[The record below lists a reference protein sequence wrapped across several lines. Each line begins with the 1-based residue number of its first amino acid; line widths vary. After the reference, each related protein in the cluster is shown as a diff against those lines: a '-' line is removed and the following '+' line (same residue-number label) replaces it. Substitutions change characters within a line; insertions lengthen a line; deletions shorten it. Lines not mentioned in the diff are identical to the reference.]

1 MSIIKKIDRH
11 FVNDSLVE
19 TMASLEDAITV
30 LSRDNEYVDKVLE
43 CFSVDKT
50 KEKVIQIGNVKKL
63 LEDISDLDSM
73 AEKKDVRVKVR
84 DIVLDKM
91 LEEEAALFTLYGISD
106 LDLIKKS
113 HADYIQVESRY
124 SAKNDVLEIHKLGKF
139 ANFCRD
145 SGWSDLLDVI
155 KEYIRNHTNNDD
167 FCSARLI
174 RPIESERYLLR
185 AVTSDKAYR
194 NYGINF
200 SVLVALLSVNRYATS
215 TKSDVFIDNYQI
227 DDPRV
232 YLSFRLGTPVRIDD
246 NLELSFSLI
255 LENDEIKDSSVSFSG
270 VFQLMYTSKD
280 RNTNITLRPN
290 TFRYPGEMPSKSN
303 NIDMLTY
310 THSMSIEK
318 VYDKI
323 NNLPLY
329 IEKYVSQVA
338 KYAKAIIDIKNPNEV
353 KSFIVDAVC
362 KAKKDEFSK
371 YKEEVLRTLAAIES
385 NSIFDLFEALRSVEE
400 LFGDDIVSREYW
412 RKKLFSLLFSRGK
425 DN

>member
-1 MSIIKKIDRH
+1 MSILNKKLRH
-11 FVNDSLVE
+11 FTDNGLSQSM
-19 TMASLEDAITV
+19 TSLENAIAV
-30 LSRDNEYVDKVLE
+30 LSRDNEYVDKILE

-50 KEKVIQIGNVKKL
+50 KEKVIQIGNVKNL

-91 LEEEAALFTLYGISD
+91 LEEEAALFTLYSISD
-106 LDLIKKS
+106 LDLVKKL
-113 HADYIQVESRY
+113 HADHIQVESRY

-145 SGWSDLLDVI
+145 NKWSDLLDYI
-155 KEYIRNHTNNDD
+155 NEYIRNHTKNDE

-174 RPIESERYLLR
+174 RPIESDGYLLR
-185 AVTSDKAYR
+185 AVTSDKVYR

-200 SVLVALLSVNRYATS
+200 SVLVALLSVNRYAMS

-227 DDPRV
+227 DDSRV
-232 YLSFRLGTPVRIDD
+232 YLSFRLGAPVRISD

-270 VFQLMYTSKD
+270 VFQLMYTSEG

-290 TFRYPGEMPSKSN
+290 TSHYPGEMSYN
-303 NIDMLTY
+303 TDMLTY
-310 THSMSIEK
+310 THSMSVEK

-323 NNLPLY
+323 SNLPLY

-353 KSFIVDAVC
+353 KSFIVEAVN

-371 YKEEVLRTLAAIES
+371 YKEDVLRKLAAIES

-412 RKKLFSLLFSRGK
+412 RKKLFTLLFSRGK
-425 DN
+425 DSE

>member
-1 MSIIKKIDRH
+1 MSILNKKLRH
-11 FVNDSLVE
+11 FTNNVLVQSM
-19 TMASLEDAITV
+19 TSLENAIAV
-30 LSRDNEYVDKVLE
+30 LSRDNEYVDKILE

-50 KEKVIQIGNVKKL
+50 KEKVIQIGNVKNL
-63 LEDISDLDSM
+63 LEDIFDLDSM
-73 AEKKDVRVKVR
+73 AEKKDLRVKVR

-91 LEEEAALFTLYGISD
+91 LEDEAALFTLYGISD
-106 LDLIKKS
+106 LDLVKKL
-113 HADYIQVESRY
+113 HADHIQVESRY

-145 SGWSDLLDVI
+145 NKWSDLLDYI
-155 KEYIRNHTNNDD
+155 NEYIRNHTKNDE

-174 RPIESERYLLR
+174 RPIESDRYLLR
-185 AVTSDKAYR
+185 AVTSDKVYR

-200 SVLVALLSVNRYATS
+200 SVLVALLSVNRYAIS

-227 DDPRV
+227 DDSRV
-232 YLSFRLGTPVRIDD
+232 YLSFRLGAPVRISD

-270 VFQLMYTSKD
+270 VFQLMYTSGG

-290 TFRYPGEMPSKSN
+290 TFHYPGEMSYN
-303 NIDMLTY
+303 TDMLTY
-310 THSMSIEK
+310 THSMSVEK

-323 NNLPLY
+323 SNLPLY

-338 KYAKAIIDIKNPNEV
+338 KYARAIIDIKNPNEV
-353 KSFIVDAVC
+353 KSFIVEAVS

-371 YKEEVLRTLAAIES
+371 YKEDVLRKLAAIES

-412 RKKLFSLLFSRGK
+412 RKKLFTLLFSRGK
-425 DN
+425 DIE

>member
-1 MSIIKKIDRH
+1 M
-11 FVNDSLVE
+11 
-19 TMASLEDAITV
+19 TSLENAIAV
-30 LSRDNEYVDKVLE
+30 LSRDNEYVDKILE

-50 KEKVIQIGNVKKL
+50 KEKVIQIGNVKNL
-63 LEDISDLDSM
+63 LEDISILDLM

-106 LDLIKKS
+106 LDLVKKL
-113 HADYIQVESRY
+113 HADHIQVESRY

-145 SGWSDLLDVI
+145 NKWSDLLDYI
-155 KEYIRNHTNNDD
+155 NEYIRNHTKNDE

-174 RPIESERYLLR
+174 RPIESDRYLLR
-185 AVTSDKAYR
+185 AVTSDKVYR

-200 SVLVALLSVNRYATS
+200 SVLVALLSVNRYAIS

-227 DDPRV
+227 DDSRV
-232 YLSFRLGTPVRIDD
+232 YLSFRLGAPVRISD

-270 VFQLMYTSKD
+270 VFQLMYTSEG

-290 TFRYPGEMPSKSN
+290 TFHYPGEMSYN
-303 NIDMLTY
+303 TDMLTY
-310 THSMSIEK
+310 THSMSVEK

-323 NNLPLY
+323 SNLPLY

-353 KSFIVDAVC
+353 KSFIVEAVN

-371 YKEEVLRTLAAIES
+371 YKEDVLRRLAAIES

-400 LFGDDIVSREYW
+400 LFGEDIVSREYW
-412 RKKLFSLLFSRGK
+412 RKKLFNLLFSRGK
-425 DN
+425 DSE

>member
-1 MSIIKKIDRH
+1 MSILNKKLRH
-11 FVNDSLVE
+11 FTDNGLSQSM
-19 TMASLEDAITV
+19 TSLENAIAV
-30 LSRDNEYVDKVLE
+30 LSRDNEYVDKILE

-50 KEKVIQIGNVKKL
+50 KEKVIQIGNVKNL
-63 LEDISDLDSM
+63 LEDIFDLDSM
-73 AEKKDVRVKVR
+73 AEKKDLRVKVR
-84 DIVLDKM
+84 DIVLDEM
-91 LEEEAALFTLYGISD
+91 LEDEAALFTLYGISD
-106 LDLIKKS
+106 LDLVKKL
-113 HADYIQVESRY
+113 HADHIQVESRY

-145 SGWSDLLDVI
+145 NKWSDLLDYI
-155 KEYIRNHTNNDD
+155 NEYIRNHTKNDE

-174 RPIESERYLLR
+174 RPIESDRYLLR
-185 AVTSDKAYR
+185 AVTSDKVYR

-200 SVLVALLSVNRYATS
+200 SVLVALLSVNRYAIS

-227 DDPRV
+227 DDSRV
-232 YLSFRLGTPVRIDD
+232 YLSFRLGAPVRISD

-270 VFQLMYTSKD
+270 VFQLMYTSGG

-290 TFRYPGEMPSKSN
+290 TFHYPGEMSYN
-303 NIDMLTY
+303 TDMLTY
-310 THSMSIEK
+310 THSMSVEK

-323 NNLPLY
+323 SNLPLY

-338 KYAKAIIDIKNPNEV
+338 KYARAIIDIKNPNEV
-353 KSFIVDAVC
+353 KSFIVEAVS

-371 YKEEVLRTLAAIES
+371 YKEDVLRKLAAIES

-412 RKKLFSLLFSRGK
+412 RKKLFTLLFSRGK
-425 DN
+425 DSE

>member
-1 MSIIKKIDRH
+1 MSILNKKLRH
-11 FVNDSLVE
+11 FTDNGLSQSM
-19 TMASLEDAITV
+19 TSLENAIAV
-30 LSRDNEYVDKVLE
+30 LSRDNEYVDKILE

-50 KEKVIQIGNVKKL
+50 KEKVIQIGNVKNL

-91 LEEEAALFTLYGISD
+91 LEEEAALFTLYSISD
-106 LDLIKKS
+106 LDLVKKL
-113 HADYIQVESRY
+113 HADHIQVESRY

-145 SGWSDLLDVI
+145 NKWSDLLDYI
-155 KEYIRNHTNNDD
+155 NEYIRNHTKNDE

-174 RPIESERYLLR
+174 RPIESDGYLLR
-185 AVTSDKAYR
+185 AVTSDKVYR

-200 SVLVALLSVNRYATS
+200 SVLVALLSVNRYAIS
-215 TKSDVFIDNYQI
+215 TQSVVFIDNYQI
-227 DDPRV
+227 DDSRV
-232 YLSFRLGTPVRIDD
+232 YLSFRLGAPVRISD

-270 VFQLMYTSKD
+270 VFQLMYTSEG
-280 RNTNITLRPN
+280 RNTNITLRPSGFN
-290 TFRYPGEMPSKSN
+290 YPGEMSYN
-303 NIDMLTY
+303 TDMLTY
-310 THSMSIEK
+310 THSMSVEK

-323 NNLPLY
+323 SNLPLY
-329 IEKYVSQVA
+329 VEKYVSQVA

-353 KSFIVDAVC
+353 KSFIVEAVS

-371 YKEEVLRTLAAIES
+371 YKEDVLRKLAAIES

-412 RKKLFSLLFSRGK
+412 RKKLFTLLFSRGK
-425 DN
+425 DSE

>member
-1 MSIIKKIDRH
+1 MSILNKKLRH
-11 FVNDSLVE
+11 FTNNGLVQSM
-19 TMASLEDAITV
+19 TSLENAIAV
-30 LSRDNEYVDKVLE
+30 LSRNNEYVDKVLE
-43 CFSVDKT
+43 CFSVDRS
-50 KEKVIQIGNVKKL
+50 KEKVIQIGNVKNL
-63 LEDISDLDSM
+63 LEDISILDSM

-106 LDLIKKS
+106 LDLVKKL
-113 HADYIQVESRY
+113 HADHIQVESRY

-145 SGWSDLLDVI
+145 NKWSDLLDYI
-155 KEYIRNHTNNDD
+155 NEYIRNHTKNNE

-174 RPIESERYLLR
+174 RPIESDRYLLR
-185 AVTSDKAYR
+185 AVTSDKVYR

-200 SVLVALLSVNRYATS
+200 SVLVALLSVNRYAIS

-227 DDPRV
+227 DDSRV
-232 YLSFRLGTPVRIDD
+232 YLSFRLGAPVRISD

-270 VFQLMYTSKD
+270 VFQLMYTSEG

-290 TFRYPGEMPSKSN
+290 TSHYPGEMSYN
-303 NIDMLTY
+303 TDMLTY
-310 THSMSIEK
+310 THSMSVEK

-323 NNLPLY
+323 SNLPLY

-353 KSFIVDAVC
+353 KSFIVEAVN

-371 YKEEVLRTLAAIES
+371 YKEAVLRRLAAIES

-412 RKKLFSLLFSRGK
+412 RKKLFNLLFSRGK
-425 DN
+425 DSD

>member
-1 MSIIKKIDRH
+1 M
-11 FVNDSLVE
+11 
-19 TMASLEDAITV
+19 TSLENAIAV
-30 LSRDNEYVDKVLE
+30 LSRDNEYVDKILE

-50 KEKVIQIGNVKKL
+50 KEKVIQIGNVKNL
-63 LEDISDLDSM
+63 LEDIFDLDSM
-73 AEKKDVRVKVR
+73 AEKKDLRVKVR

-91 LEEEAALFTLYGISD
+91 LEDEAALFTLYGISD
-106 LDLIKKS
+106 LDLVKKL
-113 HADYIQVESRY
+113 HADHIQVESRY

-145 SGWSDLLDVI
+145 NKWSDLLDYI
-155 KEYIRNHTNNDD
+155 NEYIRNHTKNDE

-174 RPIESERYLLR
+174 RPIESDRYLLR
-185 AVTSDKAYR
+185 AVTSDKVYR

-200 SVLVALLSVNRYATS
+200 SVLVALLSVNRYAIP

-227 DDPRV
+227 DDSRV
-232 YLSFRLGTPVRIDD
+232 YLSFRLGAPVRISD

-270 VFQLMYTSKD
+270 VFQLMYTSGG

-290 TFRYPGEMPSKSN
+290 TFHYPGEMSYN
-303 NIDMLTY
+303 TDMLTY
-310 THSMSIEK
+310 THSMSVEK

-323 NNLPLY
+323 SNLPLY

-338 KYAKAIIDIKNPNEV
+338 KYARAIIDIKNPNEV
-353 KSFIVDAVC
+353 KSFIVEAVS

-371 YKEEVLRTLAAIES
+371 YKEDVLRKLAAIES

-412 RKKLFSLLFSRGK
+412 RKKLFTLLFSRGK
-425 DN
+425 DSE

>member
-1 MSIIKKIDRH
+1 MSILNKKLRH
-11 FVNDSLVE
+11 FTNNVLVQSM
-19 TMASLEDAITV
+19 TSLENAIAV
-30 LSRDNEYVDKVLE
+30 LSRDNEYVDKILE

-50 KEKVIQIGNVKKL
+50 KEKVIQIGNVKNL
-63 LEDISDLDSM
+63 LEDIFDLDSM
-73 AEKKDVRVKVR
+73 AEKKDLRVKVR

-91 LEEEAALFTLYGISD
+91 LEDEAALFTLYGISD
-106 LDLIKKS
+106 LDLVKKL
-113 HADYIQVESRY
+113 HADHIQVESRY

-145 SGWSDLLDVI
+145 NKWSDLLDYI
-155 KEYIRNHTNNDD
+155 NEYIRNHTKNDE

-174 RPIESERYLLR
+174 RPIESDRYLLR
-185 AVTSDKAYR
+185 AVTSDKVYR

-200 SVLVALLSVNRYATS
+200 SVLVALLSVNRYAIS
-215 TKSDVFIDNYQI
+215 TQSVVFIDNYQI
-227 DDPRV
+227 DDSRV
-232 YLSFRLGTPVRIDD
+232 YLSFRLGAPVRISD

-270 VFQLMYTSKD
+270 VFQLMYTSGG

-290 TFRYPGEMPSKSN
+290 TFHYPGEMSYN
-303 NIDMLTY
+303 TDMLTY
-310 THSMSIEK
+310 THSMSVEK

-323 NNLPLY
+323 SNLPLY

-338 KYAKAIIDIKNPNEV
+338 KYARAIIDIKNPNEV
-353 KSFIVDAVC
+353 KSFIVEAVS

-371 YKEEVLRTLAAIES
+371 YKEDVLRKLAAIES

-412 RKKLFSLLFSRGK
+412 RKKLFTLLFSRGK
-425 DN
+425 DSE

>member
-1 MSIIKKIDRH
+1 MSILNKKLRH
-11 FVNDSLVE
+11 FTNNVLVQSM
-19 TMASLEDAITV
+19 TSLENAIAV
-30 LSRDNEYVDKVLE
+30 LSRDNEYVDKILE

-50 KEKVIQIGNVKKL
+50 KEKVIQIGNVKNL
-63 LEDISDLDSM
+63 LEDIFDLDSM
-73 AEKKDVRVKVR
+73 AEKKDLRVKVR
-84 DIVLDKM
+84 DIVLDEM
-91 LEEEAALFTLYGISD
+91 LEDEAALFTLYGISD
-106 LDLIKKS
+106 LDLVKKL
-113 HADYIQVESRY
+113 HADHIQVESRY

-145 SGWSDLLDVI
+145 NKWSDLLDYI
-155 KEYIRNHTNNDD
+155 NEYIRNHTKNDE

-174 RPIESERYLLR
+174 RPIESDRYLLR
-185 AVTSDKAYR
+185 AVTSDKVYR

-200 SVLVALLSVNRYATS
+200 SVLVALLSVNRYAIS

-227 DDPRV
+227 DDSRV
-232 YLSFRLGTPVRIDD
+232 YLSFRLGAPVRISD

-270 VFQLMYTSKD
+270 VFQLMYTSGG

-290 TFRYPGEMPSKSN
+290 TFHYPGEMSYN
-303 NIDMLTY
+303 TDMLTY
-310 THSMSIEK
+310 THSMSVEK

-323 NNLPLY
+323 SNLPLY

-338 KYAKAIIDIKNPNEV
+338 KYARAIIDIKNPNEV
-353 KSFIVDAVC
+353 KSFIVEAVS

-371 YKEEVLRTLAAIES
+371 YKEDVLRKLAAIES

-412 RKKLFSLLFSRGK
+412 RKKLFTLLFSRGK
-425 DN
+425 DSE

>member
-1 MSIIKKIDRH
+1 M
-11 FVNDSLVE
+11 
-19 TMASLEDAITV
+19 TSLENAIAV
-30 LSRDNEYVDKVLE
+30 LSRDNEYVDKILE

-50 KEKVIQIGNVKKL
+50 KEKVIQIGNVKNL
-63 LEDISDLDSM
+63 LEDIFDLDSM
-73 AEKKDVRVKVR
+73 AEKKDLRVKVR

-91 LEEEAALFTLYGISD
+91 LEDEAALFTLYGISD
-106 LDLIKKS
+106 LDLVKKL
-113 HADYIQVESRY
+113 HADHIQVESRY

-145 SGWSDLLDVI
+145 NKWSDLLDYI
-155 KEYIRNHTNNDD
+155 NEYIRNHTKNDE

-174 RPIESERYLLR
+174 RPIESDRYLLR
-185 AVTSDKAYR
+185 AVTSDKVYR

-200 SVLVALLSVNRYATS
+200 SVLVALLSVNRYAMS

-227 DDPRV
+227 DDSRV
-232 YLSFRLGTPVRIDD
+232 YLSFRLGAPVRISD

-270 VFQLMYTSKD
+270 VFQLMYTSEG

-290 TFRYPGEMPSKSN
+290 TSHYPGEVSYN
-303 NIDMLTY
+303 TDMLTY
-310 THSMSIEK
+310 THSMSVEK

-323 NNLPLY
+323 SNLPLY

-353 KSFIVDAVC
+353 KSFIVEAVN

-371 YKEEVLRTLAAIES
+371 YKEAVLRRLAAIES

-400 LFGDDIVSREYW
+400 LFGEDIVSREYW
-412 RKKLFSLLFSRGK
+412 RKKLFNLLFSRGK
-425 DN
+425 DSE

>member
-1 MSIIKKIDRH
+1 MSILNKKLRH
-11 FVNDSLVE
+11 FTNNGLVQSM
-19 TMASLEDAITV
+19 TSLENAIAV
-30 LSRDNEYVDKVLE
+30 LSRNNEYVDKVLE
-43 CFSVDKT
+43 CFSVDRS
-50 KEKVIQIGNVKKL
+50 KEKVIQIGNVRNL
-63 LEDISDLDSM
+63 LEDISILDSM

-91 LEEEAALFTLYGISD
+91 LEEEAALFILYGISD
-106 LDLIKKS
+106 LDLVKKL
-113 HADYIQVESRY
+113 HADHIQVESRY

-145 SGWSDLLDVI
+145 NKWSDLLDYI
-155 KEYIRNHTNNDD
+155 NEYIRNHTKNDE

-174 RPIESERYLLR
+174 RPIESDRYLLR
-185 AVTSDKAYR
+185 AVTSDKVYR

-200 SVLVALLSVNRYATS
+200 SVLVALISVNRYAIS

-227 DDPRV
+227 DDSRV
-232 YLSFRLGTPVRIDD
+232 YLSFRLGAPVRISD

-270 VFQLMYTSKD
+270 VFQLMYTSEG

-290 TFRYPGEMPSKSN
+290 TSHYPGEMSYN
-303 NIDMLTY
+303 TDMLTY
-310 THSMSIEK
+310 THSMSVEK

-323 NNLPLY
+323 SNLPLY

-353 KSFIVDAVC
+353 KSFIVEKVS

-371 YKEEVLRTLAAIES
+371 YKEEVLRRLAAIES

-400 LFGDDIVSREYW
+400 LFGEDIVSREYW
-412 RKKLFSLLFSRGK
+412 RKKLFNLLFSRGK
-425 DN
+425 DSE

>member
-1 MSIIKKIDRH
+1 MTIIKKTNRH
-11 FVNDSLVE
+11 YTNGDSVE
-19 TMASLEDAITV
+19 TMASLENAIAV

-43 CFSVDKT
+43 CFSVDRS
-50 KEKVIQIGNVKKL
+50 KEKVIQIGNVRNL
-63 LEDISDLDSM
+63 LEDISILDSM

-106 LDLIKKS
+106 LDLVKKL
-113 HADYIQVESRY
+113 HADHIQVESRY

-145 SGWSDLLDVI
+145 NKWSDLLDYI
-155 KEYIRNHTNNDD
+155 NEYIRNHTKNDE

-174 RPIESERYLLR
+174 RPIESDRYLLR
-185 AVTSDKAYR
+185 AVTSDKVYR

-200 SVLVALLSVNRYATS
+200 SVLVALLSVNRYAIS
-215 TKSDVFIDNYQI
+215 TQI
-227 DDPRV
+227 DDSRV
-232 YLSFRLGTPVRIDD
+232 YLSFRLGAPVRISD

-270 VFQLMYTSKD
+270 VFQLMYTSGG

-290 TFRYPGEMPSKSN
+290 TFHYPGEMSYN
-303 NIDMLTY
+303 TDMLTY
-310 THSMSIEK
+310 THSMSVEK

-323 NNLPLY
+323 SNLPLY

-338 KYAKAIIDIKNPNEV
+338 KYARAIIDIKNPNEV
-353 KSFIVDAVC
+353 KSFIVEAVS

-371 YKEEVLRTLAAIES
+371 YKEDVLRKLAAIES

-412 RKKLFSLLFSRGK
+412 RKKLFTLLFSRGK
-425 DN
+425 DSE

>member
-1 MSIIKKIDRH
+1 MSILNKKLRH
-11 FVNDSLVE
+11 FTNNGLVQSM
-19 TMASLEDAITV
+19 TSLENAIAV

-43 CFSVDKT
+43 CFSVDRS
-50 KEKVIQIGNVKKL
+50 KEKVIQIGNVKNL
-63 LEDISDLDSM
+63 LEDISILDSM

-106 LDLIKKS
+106 LDLVKKL
-113 HADYIQVESRY
+113 HADHIQVESRY

-145 SGWSDLLDVI
+145 NKWSDLLDYI
-155 KEYIRNHTNNDD
+155 NEYIRNHTKNDE

-174 RPIESERYLLR
+174 RPIESDRYLLR
-185 AVTSDKAYR
+185 AVTSDKVYR

-200 SVLVALLSVNRYATS
+200 SVLVALLSVNRYAMS

-227 DDPRV
+227 DDSRV
-232 YLSFRLGTPVRIDD
+232 YLSFRLGAPVRISD

-270 VFQLMYTSKD
+270 VFQLMYTSEG

-290 TFRYPGEMPSKSN
+290 TSHYPGEMSYN
-303 NIDMLTY
+303 TDMLTY
-310 THSMSIEK
+310 THSMSVEK

-323 NNLPLY
+323 SNLPLY

-353 KSFIVDAVC
+353 KSFIVEAVN

-371 YKEEVLRTLAAIES
+371 YKEAVLRRLAVIES

-400 LFGDDIVSREYW
+400 LFGEDIVSREYW
-412 RKKLFSLLFSRGK
+412 RKKLFNLLFSRGK
-425 DN
+425 DSE

>member
-1 MSIIKKIDRH
+1 MSILNKKLRH
-11 FVNDSLVE
+11 FTNNVLVQSM
-19 TMASLEDAITV
+19 TSLENAIAV
-30 LSRDNEYVDKVLE
+30 LSRDNEYVDKILE

-50 KEKVIQIGNVKKL
+50 KEKVIQIGNVKNL
-63 LEDISDLDSM
+63 LEDIFDLDSM
-73 AEKKDVRVKVR
+73 AEKKDLRVKVR

-91 LEEEAALFTLYGISD
+91 LEDEAALFTLYGISD
-106 LDLIKKS
+106 LDLVKKL
-113 HADYIQVESRY
+113 HADHIQVKSRY

-145 SGWSDLLDVI
+145 NKWSDLLDYI
-155 KEYIRNHTNNDD
+155 NEYIRNHTKNDE

-174 RPIESERYLLR
+174 RPIESDRYLLR
-185 AVTSDKAYR
+185 AVTSDKVYR

-200 SVLVALLSVNRYATS
+200 SVLVALLSVNRYAIS

-227 DDPRV
+227 DDSRV
-232 YLSFRLGTPVRIDD
+232 YLSFRLGAPVRISD

-270 VFQLMYTSKD
+270 VFQLMYTSGG

-290 TFRYPGEMPSKSN
+290 TFHYPGEMSYN
-303 NIDMLTY
+303 TDMLTY
-310 THSMSIEK
+310 THSMSVEK

-323 NNLPLY
+323 SNLPLY

-338 KYAKAIIDIKNPNEV
+338 KYARAIIDIKNPNEV
-353 KSFIVDAVC
+353 KSFIVEAVS

-371 YKEEVLRTLAAIES
+371 YKEDVLRKLAAIES

-412 RKKLFSLLFSRGK
+412 RKKLFTLLFSRGK
-425 DN
+425 DSE

>member
-1 MSIIKKIDRH
+1 MTIIKKTNRH
-11 FVNDSLVE
+11 YTNGDSVE
-19 TMASLEDAITV
+19 TMASLENAIAV

-43 CFSVDKT
+43 CFSVDRS
-50 KEKVIQIGNVKKL
+50 KEKVIQIGNVKNL
-63 LEDISDLDSM
+63 LEDIFDLDSM
-73 AEKKDVRVKVR
+73 AEKKDLRVKVR

-91 LEEEAALFTLYGISD
+91 LEDEAALFTLYGISD
-106 LDLIKKS
+106 LDLVKKL
-113 HADYIQVESRY
+113 HADHIQVESRY

-145 SGWSDLLDVI
+145 NKWSDLLDYI
-155 KEYIRNHTNNDD
+155 NEYIRNHTKNNE

-174 RPIESERYLLR
+174 RPIESDRYLLR
-185 AVTSDKAYR
+185 AVTSDKVYR

-200 SVLVALLSVNRYATS
+200 SVLVALLSVNRYAMS

-227 DDPRV
+227 DDSRV
-232 YLSFRLGTPVRIDD
+232 YLSFRLGAPVRISD

-270 VFQLMYTSKD
+270 VFQLMYTSEG

-290 TFRYPGEMPSKSN
+290 TSHYPGEMSYN
-303 NIDMLTY
+303 TDMLTY
-310 THSMSIEK
+310 THSMSVEK

-323 NNLPLY
+323 SNLPLY

-353 KSFIVDAVC
+353 KSFIVEAVN

-371 YKEEVLRTLAAIES
+371 YKEAVLRRLAAIES

-400 LFGDDIVSREYW
+400 LFGEDIVSREYW
-412 RKKLFSLLFSRGK
+412 RKKLFNLLFSRGK
-425 DN
+425 DSE

>member
-1 MSIIKKIDRH
+1 MSILNKKLRH
-11 FVNDSLVE
+11 FTNNVLVQSM
-19 TMASLEDAITV
+19 TSLENAIAV
-30 LSRDNEYVDKVLE
+30 LSRDNEYVDKILE

-50 KEKVIQIGNVKKL
+50 KEKVIQIGNVKTL
-63 LEDISDLDSM
+63 LEDIFDLDSM
-73 AEKKDVRVKVR
+73 AEKKDLRVKVR
-84 DIVLDKM
+84 DIVLDEM
-91 LEEEAALFTLYGISD
+91 LEDEAALFTLYGISD
-106 LDLIKKS
+106 LDLVKKL
-113 HADYIQVESRY
+113 HADHIQVESRY

-145 SGWSDLLDVI
+145 NKWSDLLDYI
-155 KEYIRNHTNNDD
+155 NEYIRNHTKNDE

-174 RPIESERYLLR
+174 RPIESDRYLLR
-185 AVTSDKAYR
+185 AVTSDKVYR

-200 SVLVALLSVNRYATS
+200 SVLVALLSVNRYAIS

-227 DDPRV
+227 DDSRV
-232 YLSFRLGTPVRIDD
+232 YLSFRLGAPVRISD

-270 VFQLMYTSKD
+270 VFQLMYTSGG

-290 TFRYPGEMPSKSN
+290 TFHYPGEMSYN
-303 NIDMLTY
+303 TDMLTY
-310 THSMSIEK
+310 THSMSVEK

-323 NNLPLY
+323 SNLPLY

-338 KYAKAIIDIKNPNEV
+338 KYARAIIDIKNPNEV
-353 KSFIVDAVC
+353 KSFIVEAVS

-371 YKEEVLRTLAAIES
+371 YKEDVLRKLAAIES

-412 RKKLFSLLFSRGK
+412 RKKLFTLLFSRGK
-425 DN
+425 DSE

>member
-1 MSIIKKIDRH
+1 MSILNKKLRH
-11 FVNDSLVE
+11 FTNNVLVQSM
-19 TMASLEDAITV
+19 TSLENAIAV
-30 LSRDNEYVDKVLE
+30 LSRDNEYVDKILE

-50 KEKVIQIGNVKKL
+50 KEKVIQIGNVKNL
-63 LEDISDLDSM
+63 LEDIFDLDSM
-73 AEKKDVRVKVR
+73 AEKKDLRVKVR

-91 LEEEAALFTLYGISD
+91 LEDEAALFTLYGISD
-106 LDLIKKS
+106 LDLVKKL
-113 HADYIQVESRY
+113 HADHIQVESRY

-145 SGWSDLLDVI
+145 NKWSDLLDYI
-155 KEYIRNHTNNDD
+155 NEYIRNHTKNDE

-174 RPIESERYLLR
+174 RPIESDRYLLR
-185 AVTSDKAYR
+185 AVTSDKVYR

-200 SVLVALLSVNRYATS
+200 SVLVALLSVNRYAIS

-227 DDPRV
+227 DDSRV
-232 YLSFRLGTPVRIDD
+232 YLSFRLGAPVRISD

-270 VFQLMYTSKD
+270 VFQLMYTSEG

-290 TFRYPGEMPSKSN
+290 TSHYPGEMSYN
-303 NIDMLTY
+303 TDMLTY
-310 THSMSIEK
+310 THSMSVEK

-323 NNLPLY
+323 SNLPLY

-353 KSFIVDAVC
+353 KSFIVEAVN

-371 YKEEVLRTLAAIES
+371 YKEAVLRRLAAIES

-400 LFGDDIVSREYW
+400 LFGEDIVSREYW
-412 RKKLFSLLFSRGK
+412 RKKLFNLLFSRGK
-425 DN
+425 DSE

>member
-1 MSIIKKIDRH
+1 MSILNKKLRH
-11 FVNDSLVE
+11 FTNNGLVQSM
-19 TMASLEDAITV
+19 TSLENAIAV
-30 LSRDNEYVDKVLE
+30 LSRNNEYVDKVLE
-43 CFSVDKT
+43 CFSVDRS
-50 KEKVIQIGNVKKL
+50 KEKVIQIGNVKNL
-63 LEDISDLDSM
+63 LEDISILDSM

-106 LDLIKKS
+106 LDLVKKL
-113 HADYIQVESRY
+113 HADHIQVESRY
-124 SAKNDVLEIHKLGKF
+124 SAKHDVLEIHKLGKF

-145 SGWSDLLDVI
+145 NKWSDLLDYI
-155 KEYIRNHTNNDD
+155 NEYIRNHTQNDE

-174 RPIESERYLLR
+174 RPIESDRYLLR
-185 AVTSDKAYR
+185 AVTSDKVYR

-200 SVLVALLSVNRYATS
+200 SVLVALLSVNRYAIS

-227 DDPRV
+227 DDSRV
-232 YLSFRLGTPVRIDD
+232 YLSFRLGAPVRISD

-270 VFQLMYTSKD
+270 VFQLMYTSGG

-290 TFRYPGEMPSKSN
+290 TFHYPGEMSYN
-303 NIDMLTY
+303 TDMLTY
-310 THSMSIEK
+310 THSMSVEK

-323 NNLPLY
+323 SNLPLY

-353 KSFIVDAVC
+353 KSFIVEKVS

-371 YKEEVLRTLAAIES
+371 YKEEVLRRLAAIES

-400 LFGDDIVSREYW
+400 LFGEDIVSREYW
-412 RKKLFSLLFSRGK
+412 RKKLFNLLFSRGK
-425 DN
+425 DSE